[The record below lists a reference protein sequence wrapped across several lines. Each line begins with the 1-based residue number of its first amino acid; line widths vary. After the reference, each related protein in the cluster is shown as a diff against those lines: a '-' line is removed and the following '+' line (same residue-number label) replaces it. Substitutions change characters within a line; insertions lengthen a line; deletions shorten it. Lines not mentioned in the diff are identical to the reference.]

1 MPTKFDNKSFKETI
15 SSLTVTQQR
24 RIAAKFIEKVLDLA
38 DERCLENIVKL
49 FSNQDMNAQ
58 DLDAA
63 YSRARSIYI
72 DTHPHSGLSELNFMR
87 QAKHF
92 VAEACMTC
100 VAPVYGEAKTCHLAQ
115 KVSMYC
121 RMARTCS
128 NMDHEAE
135 SPDFSKAE
143 EATKK
148 SIDEQYA
155 ILQDF
160 LEEN

>member
-1 MPTKFDNKSFKETI
+1 VKLTIRIALLTIQADNFQDINTLGFGIMSIKFDNKSFKETI
-15 SSLTVTQQR
+15 SSLTVTQQ
-24 RIAAKFIEKVLDLA
+24 
-38 DERCLENIVKL
+38 
-49 FSNQDMNAQ
+49 Q
-58 DLDAA
+58 
-63 YSRARSIYI
+63 
-72 DTHPHSGLSELNFMR
+72 

-115 KVSMYC
+115 KVAMYC

-128 NMDHEAE
+128 NMNHEE
-135 SPDFSKAE
+135 ENPDFSKAE

-148 SIDEQYA
+148 SIEEQYA

-160 LEEN
+160 LEEKS